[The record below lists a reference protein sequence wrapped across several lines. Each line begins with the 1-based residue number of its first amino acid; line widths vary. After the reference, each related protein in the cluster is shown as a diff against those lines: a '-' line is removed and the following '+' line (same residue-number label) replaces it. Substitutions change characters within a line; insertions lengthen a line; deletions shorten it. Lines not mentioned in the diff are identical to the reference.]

1 MDVSDRF
8 QTEALHTPPV
18 LVGAA
23 VRQLVLD
30 LVDGQDDLDFP
41 VYFRLHVAVAHA
53 VLQTVFA
60 SRRDQVVPL
69 LHSDAA
75 RAEQR
80 SIQDLALVSSLK
92 VVDMERTCTQGSNR
106 GLAGPGTGD
115 NAQFSSGKRRRR
127 LLGVSWRASRRSRS
141 ALRKANIPRP
151 MKARLEVKREESV
164 GHDKSGTWYSD
175 GRSGRWIRDVREE
188 KTKRDVHEEVE
199 DVRGCS
205 KQQECGTRKAG
216 GGNSQSRVL
225 APLTH
230 LVQKNILLAGNRR
243 PDPTTENMVLNRV
256 SWLVREWIW

>member
-1 MDVSDRF
+1 MSGGRRARDFFGLPMERTSVGTIHPFSRDHGELLVRRTGVAPIEYLAQQLIMDVSDRF

-80 SIQDLALVSSLK
+80 SIQDLALV
-92 VVDMERTCTQGSNR
+92 
-106 GLAGPGTGD
+106 
-115 NAQFSSGKRRRR
+115 
-127 LLGVSWRASRRSRS
+127 
-141 ALRKANIPRP
+141 
-151 MKARLEVKREESV
+151 
-164 GHDKSGTWYSD
+164 
-175 GRSGRWIRDVREE
+175 
-188 KTKRDVHEEVE
+188 
-199 DVRGCS
+199 
-205 KQQECGTRKAG
+205 
-216 GGNSQSRVL
+216 
-225 APLTH
+225 
-230 LVQKNILLAGNRR
+230 
-243 PDPTTENMVLNRV
+243 
-256 SWLVREWIW
+256 